1 MKQRNFYSTLRDKE
15 DINMSN
21 SKKVVQIKCVT
32 RCPKCGDEK
41 GICSAFEHTG
51 ELFPE
56 ISYKEFVDMAE
67 NDYDKFEQLVKDN
80 GKFECQCGEY
90 SDIIEILD
98 MQWIDNLF

>member
-1 MKQRNFYSTLRDKE
+1 
-15 DINMSN
+15 
-21 SKKVVQIKCVT
+21 
-32 RCPKCGDEK
+32 
-41 GICSAFEHTG
+41 
-51 ELFPE
+51 
-56 ISYKEFVDMAE
+56 MAE

>member
-21 SKKVVQIKCVT
+21 SKKVVQI
-32 RCPKCGDEK
+32 KCGDEK

-67 NDYDKFEQLVKDN
+67 NDYDKFERLVKDN
-80 GKFECQCGEY
+80 GKFECQCGED